1 MYFHGDHNLNMS
13 ADNIQFDLSAVEFRI
28 NDMNDNLVT
37 NFDLEDIDLNMGVK
51 STPLIAQVDNDMHN
65 FRFGNT
71 KMLNEGSLYIDIR

>member
-28 NDMNDNLVT
+28 NDMHDNLVT
-37 NFDLEDIDLNMGVK
+37 NFDLEDIDLNMGVA
-51 STPLIAQVDNDMHN
+51 STPLIAQVDNAIYN

>member
-1 MYFHGDHNLNMS
+1 MH
-13 ADNIQFDLSAVEFRI
+13 
-28 NDMNDNLVT
+28 DNLVT